1 MRTHSQFHRA
11 LFVVAG
17 MGAILGVLSV
27 ARAGT
32 VVSGAVSGV
41 WDLAGSPYWVEGDL
55 TVAAAAPL
63 AIEPGVEV
71 RFRGPYRLL
80 VQGLLTASGTESD
93 SIVFTWDQPLAAH
106 EWRGIRLVGAAAAS
120 LLEYCRIERVRSATT
135 YPDVRGGAVYCE
147 GCSPTIRH
155 CRLQHNVS
163 HNSNSNGMGGGVACV
178 ESDAVIEF
186 CVIRQNQADS
196 GGGIATIEYGS
207 AEIRNNLI
215 SGNTAPYSGGGI
227 YAGVRSS
234 PVIENNLILDNRAY
248 GWGGGGITLWNWYA
262 MNFISKTV
270 RNNVVAGNYTS
281 AAGGGFYIR
290 YDYSIL
296 ENNTVADNTAG
307 QGGGIYVLNQGPGD
321 YPPYL
326 HNFIIWGNA
335 APAGRS
341 IHPDPSTGS
350 AVVVAYCDVEGGWA
364 GTGNIDVPPVFAGDD
379 YQLAAGSP
387 GVDAGDPDPAYDDL
401 CFPPSQGTA
410 RNDMGAYGGPLA
422 CRWPVQFSSAS
433 GDPAA
438 GGERA
443 GRASDGETSRA
454 VRPFIQA
461 SAVAA
466 APDFPVRF
474 GLARPERAA
483 PSAVPVRLSLFD
495 IAGRRERVIY
505 EGLLPEVSRQQVIS
519 LRGLPAGCH
528 YLRLA
533 TPVGDCVRPVLIL
546 H

>member
-1 MRTHSQFHRA
+1 VNTQRDLLGI
-11 LFVVAG
+11 LFLTGVAAAFL
-17 MGAILGVLSV
+17 GAPLV

-32 VVSGAVSGV
+32 VVSGSVSGV

-55 TVAAAAPL
+55 AVGASTEL

-80 VQGLLTASGTESD
+80 VEGRLSAAGTEDD
-93 SIVFTWDQPLAAH
+93 SLLFTWDQPLPAH
-106 EWRGIRLVGAAAAS
+106 EWHGLRLVGADDAT
-120 LLEYCRIERVRSATT
+120 LLAYCRIEHVRAATS
-135 YPDVRGGAVYCE
+135 YPDVRGGAIYCE
-147 GCSPTIRH
+147 ACSPSIRH
-155 CRLQHNVS
+155 CLLQDNVS
-163 HNSNSNGMGGGVACV
+163 HNSNSNGMGGGVACIEASPLV
-178 ESDAVIEF
+178 ES
-186 CVIRQNQADS
+186 CVIRRNQADS

-207 AEIRNNLI
+207 AVLRNNVI
-215 SGNTAPYSGGGI
+215 SDNTAPYAGGGI

-262 MNFISKTV
+262 TNFISKTV

-307 QGGGIYVLNQGPGD
+307 QGGGAYVLNQGPGD

-326 HNFIIWGNA
+326 HSFILWGNTA
-335 APAGRS
+335 ATGPA

-364 GTGNIDVPPVFAGDD
+364 GTGNINVRPVFEGDG
-379 YQLAAGSP
+379 YRLAAGSP
-387 GVDAGDPDPAYDDL
+387 GVDAGDPDPAYNDV
-401 CFPPSQGTA
+401 CFPPSQGTP

-422 CRWPVQFSSAS
+422 CQWPAEFSSVPL
-433 GDPAA
+433 DPVAA
-438 GGERA
+438 
-443 GRASDGETSRA
+443 DGTPSWA
-454 VRPFIQA
+454 TGPFIQA
-461 SAVAA
+461 PTLADSRAL
-466 APDFPVRF
+466 PVCF
-474 GLARPERAA
+474 GIMRAERNSPPAGPVHLA
-483 PSAVPVRLSLFD
+483 LFD
-495 IAGRRERVIY
+495 VAGRQEQVIY
-505 EGLLPEVSRQQVIS
+505 EGLLPEDLLRRTVS

-528 YLRLA
+528 YLRLQ
-533 TPVGDCVRPVLIL
+533 TPLGERVRPLLVVR
-546 H
+546 